1 MFFGFYE
8 HSLDDKNRLMIPR
21 KMREESG
28 MKVFILK
35 GFDGALSVYKAVT
48 FEKMVQDI
56 ETLPFNL
63 KNSRDYIRTA
73 LASACELDVDKQG
86 RIMIPTLLIN
96 KFHIGK
102 EVVVIGVGDHF
113 EIWNKELYEKYES
126 ETSPNFEK
134 IAEEI
139 QVNKE

>member
-1 MFFGFYE
+1 MFFGLYE

-28 MKVFILK
+28 IKVFILK
-35 GFDGALSVYKAVT
+35 GFDGALSVYKSVT
-48 FEKMVQDI
+48 FEKMVQEI

-63 KNSRDYIRTA
+63 KNSRDYIRIA

-96 KFHIGK
+96 KFHIEK
-102 EVVVIGVGDHF
+102 DVVVIGVGDHF
-113 EIWNKELYEKYES
+113 EIWNKK
-126 ETSPNFEK
+126 
-134 IAEEI
+134 AEPLKTAI
-139 QVNKE
+139 LQIL